1 MLDYRIELGNAIK
14 AARTELNLTQN
25 EVADLINSDS
35 RTVLNIENYKGNPK
49 MEKLFLLIRSLHI
62 DPSIVF
68 YPEKSTSSTEPER
81 IKALLEQC
89 SDEELSKMIPIIES
103 VIRTIGTKTPE

>member
-1 MLDYRIELGNAIK
+1 MLDYRIALGNAIK

-35 RTVLNIENYKGNPK
+35 RTILNIENYKGNPK
-49 MEKLFLLIRSLHI
+49 MQKLFLLIRSLHI
-62 DPSIVF
+62 DPNIVF
-68 YPEKSTSSTEPER
+68 YPEKSVSSTEPER

-103 VIRTIGTKTPE
+103 VIRTIGSKTPE

>member
-1 MLDYRIELGNAIK
+1 MLDYRIALGNAIK

-25 EVADLINSDS
+25 QVADLINSDS

-62 DPSIVF
+62 DPIIVF
-68 YPEKSTSSTEPER
+68 YPEKSSSLCEPER
-81 IKALLEQC
+81 IKTLLEQC
-89 SDEELSKMIPIIES
+89 SDDELSKMIPIIES
-103 VIRTIGTKTPE
+103 VILTIGEKTTE

>member
-1 MLDYRIELGNAIK
+1 MLDYRIALGNAIK

-35 RTVLNIENYKGNPK
+35 RTILNIENYKGNPK
-49 MEKLFLLIRSLHI
+49 MQKLFLLIRSLRI
-62 DPSIVF
+62 DPNIVF
-68 YPEKSTSSTEPER
+68 YPEKSASSTEPER

-103 VIRTIGTKTPE
+103 VIRTIGSKTPE

>member
-1 MLDYRIELGNAIK
+1 MHEYSRPLG
-14 AARTELNLTQN
+14 AAVKRARGKSGLTQN

-35 RTVLNIENYKGNPK
+35 RTILNIENYKGTPK

>member
-1 MLDYRIELGNAIK
+1 MLDYRIALGKAIK
-14 AARTELNLTQN
+14 AARTEQNLTQN

-35 RTVLNIENYKGNPK
+35 RTILNIENYKGNPK
-49 MEKLFLLIRSLHI
+49 MEKLFLLIRSLRI
-62 DPSIVF
+62 DPNSVF
-68 YPEKSTSSTEPER
+68 YPERTASSKEPER

-103 VIRTIGTKTPE
+103 VIRTIGAKTPE

>member
-1 MLDYRIELGNAIK
+1 MLDYRIALGNAIK
-14 AARTELNLTQN
+14 AARTELNLTLN

-68 YPEKSTSSTEPER
+68 YPEKSTSPQSQN
-81 IKALLEQC
+81 A
-89 SDEELSKMIPIIES
+89 SKPFWSNAATKSS
-103 VIRTIGTKTPE
+103 VR